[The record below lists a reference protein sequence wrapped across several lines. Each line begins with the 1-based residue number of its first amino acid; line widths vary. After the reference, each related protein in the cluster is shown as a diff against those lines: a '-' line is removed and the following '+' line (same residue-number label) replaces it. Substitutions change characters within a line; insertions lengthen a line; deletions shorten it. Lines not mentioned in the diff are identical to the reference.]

1 MIEISRELVE
11 RGGGGTSLAD
21 TMKFLL
27 GVQAFSL
34 SLTQL
39 FLTRLS
45 PGGVQIE
52 VLSLLLQQVAGV
64 PRTLSLQGARHLP
77 PACWWAQGQVTKA
90 PAAPGRPR
98 GKMDGLANARASQQG
113 H

>member
-11 RGGGGTSLAD
+11 RGGGGTSWAD

-39 FLTRLS
+39 FLT
-45 PGGVQIE
+45 PQ
-52 VLSLLLQQVAGV
+52 
-64 PRTLSLQGARHLP
+64 
-77 PACWWAQGQVTKA
+77 
-90 PAAPGRPR
+90 
-98 GKMDGLANARASQQG
+98 
-113 H
+113 